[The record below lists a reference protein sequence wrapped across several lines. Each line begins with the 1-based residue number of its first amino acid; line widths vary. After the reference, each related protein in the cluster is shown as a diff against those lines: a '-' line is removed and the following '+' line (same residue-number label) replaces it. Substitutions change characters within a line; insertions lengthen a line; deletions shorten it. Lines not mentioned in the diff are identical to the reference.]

1 MKRQIFG
8 IIFALLGAACTK
20 RTGTTVS
27 LADVRTERTDGGE
40 GQLYINALA
49 QAVQKADQI
58 VVTEHSDV
66 SDVLDSHPQALS
78 AEKYRPVIYN
88 THELSS
94 SERADFLN
102 AVKKMEPDTQ
112 DSFTACVFEPH
123 HTITFVRQGR
133 AMSTLRVC
141 FQCGQVEWDGS
152 NKTPPW
158 SLIPMLKDMVGK
170 IGMKDKRDWYALAKT
185 VT

>member
-1 MKRQIFG
+1 MKKQTLA

-20 RTGTTVS
+20 RPDTIVS
-27 LADVRTERTDGGE
+27 LTDVRAERTDSGE
-40 GQLYINALA
+40 GQLYINALGE
-49 QAVQKADQI
+49 AVQKAEQI

-66 SDVLDSHPQALS
+66 SDVFDSNPQSLR
-78 AEKYRPVIYN
+78 AEKYRPIIYN

-102 AVKKMEPDTQ
+102 AVKKMEPNTQ
-112 DSFTACVFEPH
+112 DAFTACAFEPH
-123 HTITFVRQGR
+123 HTITFVRQRR

-158 SLIPMLKDMVGK
+158 SLIPTLKNMIEK
-170 IGMKDKRDWYALAKT
+170 IGMKGKRDWYALAKT

>member
-1 MKRQIFG
+1 MKRQTLG
-8 IIFALLGAACTK
+8 VIFALLSAACTK
-20 RTGTTVS
+20 RTDTMVS
-27 LADVRTERTDGGE
+27 LADVRAERTDSGE

-49 QAVQKADQI
+49 EAVQKADQI

-66 SDVLDSHPQALS
+66 SDVLDSHPQALP

-94 SERADFLN
+94 SERAAFLN
-102 AVKKMEPDTQ
+102 AVKKMEPNTQ
-112 DSFTACVFEPH
+112 DAFTACAFEPH

-158 SLIPMLKDMVGK
+158 SLIPTLKNMIEK